1 MPPQETAEIKSCT
14 CPMKERVRSLIYWQD
29 PIHSA
34 AVLAVLLAAQFG
46 FLYLSAISFVA
57 YTGFF
62 LLLSVNLCRLYYH
75 YIAKTES
82 QFIKDYLERDVS
94 LPKDQMADVA
104 RRLTDHAN
112 EVIMQARDV
121 FLLTNIGASVKF
133 GVLLYLMTYVGARF
147 NLLTLCITGTVL
159 AFFLPKF
166 YKTYQD
172 EIDRALS
179 VFKEKLEKVI
189 TQCHDKINS
198 KLDKIPILGSRKHKE
213 Q

>member
-1 MPPQETAEIKSCT
+1 
-14 CPMKERVRSLIYWQD
+14 MKERVRSLIYWQD
-29 PIHSA
+29 PIRSA
-34 AVLAVLLAAQFG
+34 AVLAVLLTAQIA

-62 LLLSVNLCRLYYH
+62 LLLSVNICRLYYH

-82 QFIKDYLERDVS
+82 QFIKDYLERDVT

-112 EVIMQARDV
+112 EVIVQARDV

-133 GVLLYLMTYVGARF
+133 GVLLYLMTYIGARF
-147 NLLTLCITGTVL
+147 NLLTLCISGTVL

-166 YKTYQD
+166 YKTYQA
-172 EIDRALS
+172 EIDRALNA
-179 VFKEKLEKVI
+179 FKEKLEKVV
-189 TQCHDKINS
+189 TQINA
-198 KLDKIPILGSRKHKE
+198 KLDKIPILGSRKQKE

>member
-1 MPPQETAEIKSCT
+1 MLSNFIAELSGFDAAFPPSSTVANPSPDPHTKFDAMPPRETA
-14 CPMKERVRSLIYWQD
+14 VRSLIYWQD

-62 LLLSVNLCRLYYH
+62 LLLSINLCRLYYH

-82 QFIKDYLERDVS
+82 QFIKEYLERDVS

-112 EVIMQARDV
+112 EVIVQARDV
-121 FLLTNIGASVKF
+121 FLLTNIGASVK
-133 GVLLYLMTYVGARF
+133 
-147 NLLTLCITGTVL
+147 
-159 AFFLPKF
+159 
-166 YKTYQD
+166 D

-179 VFKEKLEKVI
+179 VFKEKLEKVV
-189 TQCHDKINS
+189 TQ
-198 KLDKIPILGSRKHKE
+198 
-213 Q
+213 